1 MWSITTER
9 HKLVGLRWPRSTARR
24 RTGHDRL
31 IPDASLCWVAPRPDG
46 AGTAVGPDGRAVW
59 HGCRVEADDG
69 GVLLSDAQRRL
80 AAQEMVNA
88 LQAEA
93 LTLPPAPP
101 DLPLPCAS
109 AQEALSTAAVAAR
122 NALDAALLLNRVDKI
137 SRGVDTRGGWR
148 EPAQD
153 VLRSSL
159 LFACAGLDQ
168 GLKRLVQDA
177 LAPLVEC
184 DATVAARFEA
194 WATRAITHRDSGG
207 VDPAQLVEL
216 LLGQG
221 RTPHEILV
229 NRWVQSLTQTS
240 AQSVPRVYEIAD
252 ALGATSSDVVARL
265 PKRRDQ
271 VKLKDPFEA
280 RNQIIHELDLTMPR
294 DGTRARL
301 ERKRRQR
308 RWDDVV
314 AWSDEALQVAQ
325 AIITDVAG
333 RLR

>member
-1 MWSITTER
+1 M
-9 HKLVGLRWPRSTARR
+9 
-24 RTGHDRL
+24 
-31 IPDASLCWVAPRPDG
+31 DG
-46 AGTAVGPDGRAVW
+46 GTADGRLT
-59 HGCRVEADDG
+59 DT
-69 GVLLSDAQRRL
+69 QRKL
-80 AAQEMVNA
+80 AAEEMVNA

-93 LTLPPAPP
+93 LRLPVAQA
-101 DLPLPCAS
+101 DLPAECRS
-109 AQEALSTAAVAAR
+109 AQEALSTAADAAL
-122 NALDAALLLNRVDKI
+122 NALNAGLLLNRVDKLA
-137 SRGVDTRGGWR
+137 RGVNTRGGWR

-159 LFACAGLDQ
+159 LYACAGLDQ

-177 LAPLVEC
+177 LGPLIER
-184 DATVAARFEA
+184 DAHVSARFET
-194 WATRAITHRDSGG
+194 WAQAAITHKGSGG
-207 VDPAQLVEL
+207 VDPAQLVKL

-229 NRWVQSLTQTS
+229 KRRVQSLTGSS

-252 ALGATSSDVVARL
+252 ALGAKSPEVVGHLPKQRDQARL
-265 PKRRDQ
+265 
-271 VKLKDPFEA
+271 KLPFDA
-280 RNQIIHELDLTMPR
+280 RNEIIHELDLTVPR

-308 RWDDVV
+308 KWDDVV

-325 AIITDVAG
+325 VIILDVAN